1 MATESAKTATQGVVT
16 AAAQV
21 QARWQ
26 ELPANRRFALLAWLA
41 ALLAIVVVAFLWVG
55 KPSYKVL
62 FTNLSERD
70 GGLVIAQLQKLNV
83 PYRIT
88 DGGAVIAVPG
98 DEVYTTRMK
107 LAAAGLPKGAG
118 VGFELLEHE
127 PLGTSQFVE
136 QVNYQRALEG
146 SLERTIQSLSAV
158 ESAKVHVAIPKPSV
172 FLSEQEKPTASVL
185 LQLYPGRVLST
196 AQVAGIVHL
205 VAASIPGLDDKS
217 VTVVDQHGDL
227 LTTNANTEN
236 NGLQPTQLAYQR
248 QIEHQYQRRIEEI
261 LAPLVGHNGV
271 RVAVSADLDF
281 AKTESSSVQ
290 YGKGQMLSQQTR
302 GSSWSGGSGGS
313 GGVGGAGGAGSY
325 GVPGALSNQPPGV
338 AVAPLTAPVAS
349 AMSPGDLMALG
360 PTLKMLAP
368 TQSSSDQTTNY
379 DLDKTITHTVQP
391 VGTVKRLSVA
401 VLVNDRTV
409 EGANGK
415 VTVQPLSAAQL
426 AQVQQLVEDAIGYS
440 QQRGDTVKVVNM
452 PFTAEA
458 APSAVAWWKQGWFL
472 IFVDGV
478 LRYGVLLI
486 LGLLLYFGVVRP
498 MLRRRREQAPTLETE
513 GGAKAAGG
521 GEHPAPR
528 TEPAIVRAAEH
539 HEPIVLPGNPLE
551 TDLYVARQLVMQDA
565 GRAAQVVKEWL
576 ANDRERG
583 A

>member
-1 MATESAKTATQGVVT
+1 MATESAKTATQGVAT
-16 AAAQV
+16 AAAQMQV
-21 QARWQ
+21 RWQ
-26 ELPANRRFALLAWLA
+26 ELPANRRFALLAGLA

-98 DEVYTTRMK
+98 DEVYATRMK

-185 LQLYPGRVLST
+185 LQLYPGRILSP

-205 VAASIPGLDDKS
+205 VAASIPGLDDKN

-227 LTTNANTEN
+227 LTTNANAEN

-290 YGKGQMLSQQTR
+290 YGKGQVLSQQAR
-302 GSSWSGGSGGS
+302 SSSGSGG
-313 GGVGGAGGAGSY
+313 AGPY

-391 VGTVKRLSVA
+391 VGMVKRLSVA

-472 IFVDGV
+472 TFVDGV

-565 GRAAQVVKEWL
+565 ARAAQVVKEWL

>member
-1 MATESAKTATQGVVT
+1 M
-16 AAAQV
+16 
-21 QARWQ
+21 QARWHD
-26 ELPANRRFALLAWLA
+26 LPANRRFALLAGLA
-41 ALLAIVVVAFLWVG
+41 ALLAIVVAAFLWVG
-55 KPSYKVL
+55 KPGYKVL

-98 DEVYTTRMK
+98 DEVYSTRMK

-185 LQLYPGRVLST
+185 LHLYPGRVLSP

-205 VAASIPGLDDKS
+205 VAASVPGLDDKS

-227 LTTNANTEN
+227 LTTNANADN

-248 QIEHQYQRRIEEI
+248 QIEQQYQRRIEEI

-290 YGKGQMLSQQTR
+290 YGKGQVLSQQTH
-302 GSSWSGGSGGS
+302 GSSGSGGAIPY
-313 GGVGGAGGAGSY
+313 GGAGGAGGAGAY

-338 AVAPLTAPVAS
+338 AAAPLTAPVAS
-349 AMSPGDLMALG
+349 ALSPGELMALG

-391 VGTVKRLSVA
+391 VGVVKRLSVA
-401 VLVNDRTV
+401 VLVNDRSV

-458 APSAVAWWKQGWFL
+458 APGAVPWWKQGWFL
-472 IFVDGV
+472 TLMDGV

-486 LGLLLYFGVVRP
+486 LGLLLYFGVIRP
-498 MLRRRREQAPTLETE
+498 MLRRRREQAPTLGAE
-513 GGAKAAGG
+513 GGAKVAGG

-565 GRAAQVVKEWL
+565 ARAAQVVKEWL

>member
-1 MATESAKTATQGVVT
+1 MATESAKTAAQGVAT
-16 AAAQV
+16 AAARM

-26 ELPANRRFALLAWLA
+26 DLSANRRFALLAGLA
-41 ALLAIVVVAFLWVG
+41 ALLAIVVAAFLWVG

-98 DEVYTTRMK
+98 DEVYSTRMK

-185 LQLYPGRVLST
+185 LQLYPGRVLSP

-227 LTTNANTEN
+227 LTTNANAEN

-248 QIEHQYQRRIEEI
+248 QIEHQYQRRIEKI

-281 AKTESSSVQ
+281 AKTESSSVH
-290 YGKGQMLSQQTR
+290 YGKGQVLSQQTR
-302 GSSWSGGSGGS
+302 GSNGSGG
-313 GGVGGAGGAGSY
+313 AGPY

-349 AMSPGDLMALG
+349 ALSPGDLMALG

-391 VGTVKRLSVA
+391 VGVVKRLSVA
-401 VLVNDRTV
+401 VLVNDRSV

-415 VTVQPLSAAQL
+415 VTVQPLSTAQL

-458 APSAVAWWKQGWFL
+458 APGAVPWWKQGWFL
-472 IFVDGV
+472 TLMDGV

-486 LGLLLYFGVVRP
+486 LGLLLYFGVIRP
-498 MLRRRREQAPTLETE
+498 MLRRRREQAPTLGAE
-513 GGAKAAGG
+513 GGAKGAGG

-565 GRAAQVVKEWL
+565 ARAAQVVKEWL

>member
-1 MATESAKTATQGVVT
+1 MATESAKAAMQGGAN
-16 AAAQV
+16 AAAQL

-26 ELPANRRFALLAWLA
+26 ELPANRRFGLLAGLA
-41 ALLAIVVVAFLWVG
+41 ALLAILVLAFLWAG
-55 KPSYKVL
+55 KPGYKVL

-98 DEVYTTRMK
+98 DAVYATRMK

-185 LQLYPGRVLST
+185 LQLYPGRVLSP

-205 VAASIPGLDDKS
+205 VAASVPALDDKS

-227 LTTNANTEN
+227 LTGNANAEN
-236 NGLQPTQLAYQR
+236 SGLQPTQLAYQR

-261 LAPLVGHNGV
+261 LAPLVGQNGV

-290 YGKGQMLSQQTR
+290 YGKGQVLSQQTR
-302 GSSWSGGSGGS
+302 SSSGSGGAAPS
-313 GGVGGAGGAGSY
+313 

-349 AMSPGDLMALG
+349 TLSPGDLMALG

-368 TQSSSDQTTNY
+368 TQSSNDQTTNY

-391 VGTVKRLSVA
+391 VGVVKRLSVA
-401 VLVNDRTV
+401 VLVNDRTMA
-409 EGANGK
+409 GATGK
-415 VTVQPLSAAQL
+415 VTAQPLSAAQL
-426 AQVQQLVEDAIGYS
+426 AQVQQLVEDAIGYN

-458 APSAVAWWKQGWFL
+458 APSAIAWWRQGWFL
-472 IFVDGV
+472 TLMDGV

-486 LGLLLYFGVVRP
+486 LGLLLYFGVIRP
-498 MLRRRREQAPTLETE
+498 MLRRRREQAPAVGEDGE
-513 GGAKAAGG
+513 AKAAGG
-521 GEHPAPR
+521 AGQPAPR
-528 TEPAIVRAAEH
+528 TEPTIVRAAEH

-565 GRAAQVVKEWL
+565 ARAAQVVKEWL